1 MHEMN
6 PRVTQSQ
13 FTISHIKDWVLQLNN
28 GRRLALP
35 DFFPSPWSQIG
46 VSLVGAL
53 PQLFGKSGIESLLVQ
68 RVNGSYNPSFGGA
81 EEVFEGFSEGYS
93 GLEVVPV
100 AVSDPMVVEPISMVF
115 PVLEDCT
122 HHSVETTRLGFYQNP
137 PSEWVL
143 GQMKVFGKMVGAS
156 YVGYVEEVIALLQKI
171 EARRIEQRD
180 KGPSQDRGSQS
191 AIRGQRELCG
201 LQYSINYDHK
211 ETVSRKKNRERVL
224 TMSP

>member
-68 RVNGSYNPSFGGA
+68 RVNGSYNPSFGGV

-100 AVSDPMVVEPISMVF
+100 AVSDPMVVEPISMAF

-122 HHSVETTRLGFYQNP
+122 HHSVETARLGFYQNP

-171 EARRIEQRD
+171 EARRIEQRN
-180 KGPSQDRGSQS
+180 KGPR
-191 AIRGQRELCG
+191 
-201 LQYSINYDHK
+201 
-211 ETVSRKKNRERVL
+211 
-224 TMSP
+224 